1 MASVRVSGKSMGD
14 YEFKLMLIGHSG
26 VGKTAMIS
34 RYADDKFNSNWIST
48 IGIDF
53 KMKNVTLDGQRLRIQ
68 IWDTAGQERY
78 QSMAHSFYRGASGV
92 LLVYD
97 VTSTSSFNDVNRWM
111 KNIKTHGSSDVKI
124 VLAGNKSDLKEARS
138 VSKEMGEKLASEFNC
153 KFFETSAKEGNMVDD
168 CMNDLAL
175 QVIRDFMKNRVKQ
188 TTEDPHLERIHCDK
202 PDFSA
207 DIMKLCCRLE

>member
-1 MASVRVSGKSMGD
+1 
-14 YEFKLMLIGHSG
+14 
-26 VGKTAMIS
+26 
-34 RYADDKFNSNWIST
+34 
-48 IGIDF
+48 
-53 KMKNVTLDGQRLRIQ
+53 
-68 IWDTAGQERY
+68 
-78 QSMAHSFYRGASGV
+78 
-92 LLVYD
+92 
-97 VTSTSSFNDVNRWM
+97 M

-175 QVIRDFMKNRVKQ
+175 QVIRDFMKNRVKL
-188 TTEDPHLERIHCDK
+188 TKEDPHLERIHCDK

-207 DIMKLCCRLE
+207 DIMKLCC